1 MKIEIGQNVTLYGKT
16 YKVVGTVKRSWQ
28 LERGGKNYKVTSSM
42 IEKILGVDVINKPK
56 AKRKNWMEKRLERAR
71 IWNKDAKMPETEDEL
86 MNALCNLTSELSP
99 ENLTCDGE
107 LSRTRINEKLRAIK
121 GEWKEIEK
129 KLRRKVSEYA
139 VENYWMK
146 NFRR

>member
-1 MKIEIGQNVTLYGKT
+1 
-16 YKVVGTVKRSWQ
+16 
-28 LERGGKNYKVTSSM
+28 
-42 IEKILGVDVINKPK
+42 
-56 AKRKNWMEKRLERAR
+56 MEKRLERAR